1 VPYLDDIDDE
11 FSRPRR
17 CIRFPKPEISKGMRF
32 DTLEIPVLDMLAVFG
47 YVLAN
52 MPDRLVPMGTD

>member
-1 VPYLDDIDDE
+1 
-11 FSRPRR
+11 
-17 CIRFPKPEISKGMRF
+17 MRF